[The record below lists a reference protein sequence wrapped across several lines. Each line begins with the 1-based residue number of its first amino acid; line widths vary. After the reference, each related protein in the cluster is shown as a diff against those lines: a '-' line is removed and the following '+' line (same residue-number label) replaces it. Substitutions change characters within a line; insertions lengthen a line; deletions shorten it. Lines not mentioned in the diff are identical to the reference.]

1 MSTEKADFK
10 AKVVFCWHMHQP
22 DYRDRLT
29 GEYYFPW
36 TYLHALK
43 DYTDMLIHLENNPG
57 ARVVVNFAPILLEQ
71 LDDYQTQV
79 DRHLENG
86 ESIRD
91 PMLSALVDETLP
103 EPGSKQ
109 FEEIANNCLRA
120 QRDRMIGRFPPYVF
134 LVETLEQSRDN
145 PQAQCY
151 LNHQFLIDLL
161 VWYHLSWLG
170 ENQRRQDDRIQALQK
185 KAGGYSREDRNQLLT
200 IIAEQMRAI
209 KPRYRQLQE
218 QGRIEL
224 AMSPYAHPILPL
236 LLDFDSTLEA
246 MPKAPM
252 PRAKGYPG
260 GEERASWHLA
270 KGLEVFE
277 RFFGCRPAGCWA
289 SEGALS
295 DATLALLSK
304 SDFKWTATGDSVLH
318 NSLKLDA
325 NQNSVK
331 GVNAQAPLHKGY
343 RFAEQPVQV
352 FFRDDGLSDLIG
364 FQYADWHAED
374 AVGDLIN
381 HLVTIAKENEDPDG
395 CVISI
400 IMDGE
405 NAWEYYPEN
414 AWYFLE
420 ALYRRVSD
428 YPGLEMTTY
437 SQVLADRAVKPG
449 ALNKMT
455 AGSWV
460 YGTFSTWIGETEKN
474 LAWDMLCEA
483 KVAYDQ
489 HAPKL
494 KPADRELASLQLAQC
509 EGSDWFWWFGDYN
522 PADSVRDF
530 DYLYRRHL
538 SNLYQ
543 LLKQP
548 VPDNLKQPFSRGGGA
563 PAAGGVMRRGH
574 APAGEAN

>member
-1 MSTEKADFK
+1 MSTAKSTGK

-43 DYTDMLIHLENNPG
+43 DYTDMLVHLEDNPR

-71 LDDYQTQV
+71 LDDYQVQI
-79 DRHLENG
+79 DAYFERS

-91 PMLSALVDETLP
+91 PMLAALVDPELP
-103 EPGSKQ
+103 EPGNDRYTTL
-109 FEEIANNCLRA
+109 ADNCLRA
-120 QRDRMIGRFPPYVF
+120 HRDRMIERFPPYAF
-134 LVETLEQSRDN
+134 LVQTLEQSREN
-145 PQAQCY
+145 PQEQCY
-151 LNHQFLIDLL
+151 LNPQFLADLL
-161 VWYHLSWLG
+161 MWYHLSWLG
-170 ENQRRQDDRIQALQK
+170 ENHRRLDKRIQALQK
-185 KAGGYSREDRNQLLT
+185 KAGGYNLDDRRELLLV
-200 IIAEQMRAI
+200 IAEHMRAI

-236 LLDFDSTLEA
+236 LLDFNSTLEA
-246 MPKAPM
+246 MPDAPM
-252 PRAKGYPG
+252 PEAESYPG
-260 GEERASWHLA
+260 GEERARWHLH

-277 RFFGCRPAGCWA
+277 AFFGCRPAGCWA

-295 DATLALLSK
+295 LDTLTLLSECG
-304 SDFKWTATGDSVLH
+304 FTWTATGDSVLH
-318 NSLKLDA
+318 NSLKRE
-325 NQNSVK
+325 NNK
-331 GVNAQAPLHKGY
+331 AQAPEQLHQNYQFGQ
-343 RFAEQPVQV
+343 APIQV

-381 HLVTIAKENEDPDG
+381 HLMRIAESSNDPEQ

-420 ALYRRVSD
+420 ALYRRVSSHPD
-428 YPGLEMTTY
+428 LEMTTY
-437 SQVLADRAVKPG
+437 RDVLSDNRLQAV
-449 ALNKMT
+449 ALPELV

-460 YGTFSTWIGETEKN
+460 YGTFSTWIGDTEKN
-474 LAWDMLCEA
+474 LAWDLLCDA
-483 KVAYDQ
+483 KRCYDDC
-489 HAPKL
+489 A
-494 KPADRELASLQLAQC
+494 ADLDEEQKAQAELQLAQC

-538 SNLYQ
+538 SNLYR
-543 LLKQP
+543 LLQKP
-548 VPDNLKQPFSRGGGA
+548 IPEVLNQPFSRGSGA

-574 APAGEAN
+574 ATEPGGE